1 MTAEHGPKGSFSSH
15 DGWIRL
21 QINNAVSRCHFA
33 VHRWRRI
40 CQENLERNVN
50 SASKVSEPWIQGF
63 KEQCVLPPRSLPPPM
78 CLLHICSWSCLMVYR
93 SNWFNWAASRCDC
106 AWRNKCSIILRSVYG
121 SQCYWSSVGFWV
133 SGVWRSFCILAF
145 FCIINKYVI

>member
-1 MTAEHGPKGSFSSH
+1 MDLKGVSPVTMGGDVYRSTTACRVAILLYIDDVGSVRKTWN
-15 DGWIRL
+15 GTEIRP
-21 QINNAVSRCHFA
+21 
-33 VHRWRRI
+33 RRPP
-40 CQENLERNVN
+40 NLGF
-50 SASKVSEPWIQGF
+50 KVS
-63 KEQCVLPPRSLPPPM
+63 KSSVRSPPRSLPLPM

-93 SNWFNWAASRCDC
+93 SNWFNWATSRCDC

-121 SQCYWSSVGFWV
+121 SQCHWSSVGFRV